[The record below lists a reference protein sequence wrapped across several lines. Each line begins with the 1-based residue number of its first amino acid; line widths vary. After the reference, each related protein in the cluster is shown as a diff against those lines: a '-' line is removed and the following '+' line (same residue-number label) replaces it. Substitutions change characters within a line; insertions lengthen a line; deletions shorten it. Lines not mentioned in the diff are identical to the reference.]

1 MFGSLEN
8 FVGWSWKYFSH
19 EADTEPFQL
28 FQIVYIMFKSVMV
41 PYVARVFQVR
51 PPNRSIEI
59 WFGFVWTASR
69 SILTNFTCVGPSK
82 DFVESNSQNS
92 RPTGAYLYDL
102 GTFND
107 IVIAPL
113 IFHCLGFSDYPKFVC
128 SCVGW
133 SCESVLV
140 LL

>member
-69 SILTNFTCVGPSK
+69 SILTNFILVWVPAKISLRVTAKIVALQ
-82 DFVESNSQNS
+82 V
-92 RPTGAYLYDL
+92 L
-102 GTFND
+102 TFM
-107 IVIAPL
+107 ILVPL
-113 IFHCLGFSDYPKFVC
+113 MI
-128 SCVGW
+128 
-133 SCESVLV
+133 
-140 LL
+140 